1 MKLITLLKEIALFE
15 ISLEAIKDQFV
26 DNPKPNR
33 SITPEEYKEIVTAS
47 GGKSAYATWMA
58 TKVADKKIKG
68 EDIYKYKDYFILF
81 DQNKRKFPSPDI
93 NAYGKTLELSDFIKT
108 AVDIKSSIEQDPA
121 LAKGVSKFDKYS
133 KFKIGEVD
141 GFVVFKLPKG
151 SEDLYNVSCE
161 LGSGTEWCT
170 ATGKTRYHFDEYIN
184 KGPLYIFDN
193 GKGEK
198 YQFHYESNSFMDK
211 DDNPILGG
219 GGDDDD
225 D

>member
-15 ISLEAIKDQFV
+15 ISLEDIKNQFV
-26 DNPKPNR
+26 DNPKDPNR
-33 SITPEEYKEIVTAS
+33 SITPEEYEEIITAS

-93 NAYGKTLELSDFIKT
+93 NAYGGKNSELKLSDFINK
-108 AVDIKSSIEQDPA
+108 AVEIKNATEKDPS
-121 LAKGVSKFDKYS
+121 LAKGVSKSDKYS

-141 GFVVFKLPKG
+141 GFVVYKIPQG
-151 SEDLYNVSCE
+151 SNDLYNVSCE

-170 ATGKTRYHFDEYIN
+170 ATGKTSGHFDRHISQ
-184 KGPLYIFDN
+184 GSLYIFDN

-198 YQFHYESNSFMDK
+198 YQFHYENNEFMDK
-211 DDNPILGG
+211 NNNSIFSS
-219 GGDDDD
+219 
-225 D
+225 

>member
-33 SITPEEYKEIVTAS
+33 SITPEEYEEIVAAS
-47 GGKSAYATWMA
+47 GEKSAYATWMA

-81 DQNKRKFPSPDI
+81 DKNKRKFPSPDI
-93 NAYGKTLELSDFIKT
+93 NAYGKTLELSDFINK
-108 AVDIKSSIEQDPA
+108 AIELKSSIEQDPS
-121 LAKGVSKFDKYS
+121 LAKGVSKSDKYS
-133 KFKIGEVD
+133 KFKIGEVG
-141 GFVVFKLPKG
+141 GFAVYKIPQG
-151 SEDLYNVSCE
+151 SDDLYNVSCE

-170 ATGKTRYHFDEYIN
+170 ATGKTRSHFDRHIN
-184 KGPLYIFDN
+184 QGSLYIFDN

-198 YQFHYESNSFMDK
+198 YQFHYESNQFRDK
-211 DDNPILGG
+211 NDNSIFNN
-219 GGDDDD
+219 
-225 D
+225 